1 MGMYTQSQGYDMSA
15 DTSAVDVNM
24 DELLEAFFYDEFGSV
39 SDSAKK
45 TFIQENATFIEE
57 GKGRVSK
64 KTIVRLNKNDD
75 LSRRTTMAALQIAR
89 DKNDP
94 LWQKL
99 VSNRVLERKL
109 LASISKKYGAKAG
122 IVAKVA
128 QREYLSGDTRARM
141 LSAKDISHR
150 A

>member
-1 MGMYTQSQGYDMSA
+1 
-15 DTSAVDVNM
+15 
-24 DELLEAFFYDEFGSV
+24 
-39 SDSAKK
+39 
-45 TFIQENATFIEE
+45 
-57 GKGRVSK
+57 
-64 KTIVRLNKNDD
+64 
-75 LSRRTTMAALQIAR
+75 MAALQIAR